1 MKITKYLLVF
11 LCFIPL
17 FIFRDFT
24 PNNELK
30 YLSIADEALRDGHF
44 FTFWNHGVP
53 YADKPPLYLWIVML
67 GKWLLGTHYM
77 LFLGMFSLLPALG
90 TLAVMERWVR
100 PYLNEEYRTRDRKSV
115 V

>member
-53 YADKPPLYLWIVML
+53 YADK
-67 GKWLLGTHYM
+67 LLHHQQNYDKD
-77 LFLGMFSLLPALG
+77 SLQKCS
-90 TLAVMERWVR
+90 T
-100 PYLNEEYRTRDRKSV
+100 
-115 V
+115 